1 MHLDFWHQR
10 WQNRQIGFHLPEA
23 NPLLTTHFHTLALQP
38 GQRVFVPLCGK
49 TLDIHWLLAQGLQVA
64 GIELNALA
72 VDELFAELGL
82 TPEIRQAGALRHYHA
97 PDIDIFQGDFFA
109 LEAAILG
116 KVEAV
121 YDRAA
126 LIALPSE
133 MRQRYSQHLIQVT
146 HAAPQLLI
154 SFHYDQSLVQGPPFN
169 VDASE
174 LTALYDQ
181 HYEISLLADNHL
193 PTGLKGQH
201 PAQEKVWRLTPLK

>member
-1 MHLDFWHQR
+1 MTSGINAGRTGKSAFTYLKPIRCLQHIFIR
-10 WQNRQIGFHLPEA
+10 SRC
-23 NPLLTTHFHTLALQP
+23 NPAS
-38 GQRVFVPLCGK
+38 GYLCRFAARPWIFTGC
-49 TLDIHWLLAQGLQVA
+49 WPRA

-97 PDIDIFQGDFFA
+97 ANIDIFQGDFFA
-109 LEAAILG
+109 LEAATLG